1 MQTPPTLAAGLDS
14 VEQLST
20 DEQEELVAIVRRRLA
35 DRRRARLAAE
45 VAEARAEYG
54 RGQAQPASADELVAE
69 VLG

>member
-1 MQTPPTLAAGLDS
+1 MQTAPKFSDVLDS

-35 DRRRARLAAE
+35 DRRRARLAAQ

-54 RGQAQPASADELVAE
+54 SGQARPARAADLMAE
-69 VLG
+69 ILG